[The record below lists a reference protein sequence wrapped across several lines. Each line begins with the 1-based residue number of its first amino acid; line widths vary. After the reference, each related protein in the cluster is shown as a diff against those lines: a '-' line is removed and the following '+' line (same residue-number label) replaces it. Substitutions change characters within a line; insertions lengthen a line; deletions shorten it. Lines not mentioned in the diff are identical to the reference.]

1 MFVKEIAFSIANTM
15 PLEPISG
22 DSEDRYANVKPDT
35 SVTVAFGPEECDPDT
50 DAGKALL
57 SKAFELAQA
66 ASFEAMT
73 TFRQDFKNL
82 YEN

>member
-1 MFVKEIAFSIANTM
+1 MYVREITFSIANTM

-22 DSEDRYANVKPDT
+22 DADDRYANEKPDT
-35 SVTVAFGPEECDPDT
+35 SVTVAFGPTECDPDT

-57 SKAFELAQA
+57 SKAFELAQS

-73 TFRQDFKNL
+73 TFRQEFKKL
-82 YEN
+82 YV